1 MKRLLLL
8 LCLLGLLCFALP
20 QPTAHAQDDIT
31 PDRIINAYNQMRVA
45 RGLRPL
51 VVDPILMQTAQETAD
66 LMALYHMTDHIG
78 NVRGRVMAAGYG
90 NGQQAWATENFA
102 IGPMSFD
109 FLLQVWSDDAHMIP
123 AVNPNYRHIG
133 AGIAE
138 YDGSVYYILHAAYTV
153 NGDYVAPTAF
163 AATQDPNA
171 MATLW
176 VSQIVYP
183 VQTSTPPAA
192 GEAWTHTVR
201 AGQSLWSIAL
211 AYDTHIAD
219 IARLNGISLDNPL
232 IYNGQKLLLPTPL
245 VQPEQVGLTA
255 TSPSTPALS
264 PPPPDSPSQTPRPSP
279 TRPPPTP
286 TATLSS
292 SPTAQPAPRPTT
304 EFPFGAIIAGI
315 AGLGLLLI
323 LIGLRTRR

>member
-1 MKRLLLL
+1 MMKRLLCLF
-8 LCLLGLLCFALP
+8 CLLVLTFLALP
-20 QPTAHAQDDIT
+20 QPQVHAQDEIT
-31 PDRIINAYNQMRVA
+31 PERIINAYNAMRTA

-51 VVDPILMQTAQETAD
+51 IVDPILMQTAQETAD

-90 NGQQAWATENFA
+90 NGKPAWATENFA

-123 AVNPNYRHIG
+123 AVNPNYRHVG

-138 YDGSVYYILHAAYTV
+138 YNGSVYYILHAAYTV
-153 NGDYVAPTAF
+153 DGDYVAPTAP

-176 VSQIVYP
+176 VSQIIYP

-192 GEAWTHTVR
+192 GEAWMHTVR
-201 AGQSLWSIAL
+201 SGQSLWSIAL

-219 IARLNGISLDNPL
+219 IARLNNISLENPV
-232 IYNGQKLLLPTPL
+232 IYSGQKLLLPTPI
-245 VQPEQVGLTA
+245 VPWDTPTA
-255 TSPSTPALS
+255 A
-264 PPPPDSPSQTPRPSP
+264 P
-279 TRPPPTP
+279 TQADELPTP
-286 TATLSS
+286 TA
-292 SPTAQPAPRPTT
+292 SPLPPTPRPTAT
-304 EFPFGAIIAGI
+304 ATPFLPSPTPLPAPARPAASFPFGTVIASI

-323 LIGLRTRR
+323 LIGLRARR